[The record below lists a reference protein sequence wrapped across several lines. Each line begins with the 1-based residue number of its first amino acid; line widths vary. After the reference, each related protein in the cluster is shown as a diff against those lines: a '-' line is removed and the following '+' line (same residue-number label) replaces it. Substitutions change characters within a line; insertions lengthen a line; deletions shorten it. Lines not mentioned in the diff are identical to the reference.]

1 MRSINSICSIEEP
14 LVSVHAIHYAET
26 NFLEVQSG
34 LAVDLSVSDGANAS
48 SKVISFPGDKKYIH
62 LNCVLQGKFE
72 AKVKNIP
79 LCYTAGDI
87 SMGFSD
93 GEMFHLNSSQAF
105 CNIEVM
111 ITPQLL
117 DEIAGEE
124 LGNFEC
130 DKDLRFF
137 IRNAGRNQRAMHS
150 AMQIMHLMQQKPC
163 KKLLLHSAILDYIH
177 WHLNAFQKKDGKV
190 SVSPRERKQ
199 LEMARNYLLQDLSLP
214 PTIANIASEV
224 GLNQCKLKK
233 GFKHLFGASIYAY
246 FQKERMNR
254 AMQLLR
260 DNNVTD
266 TAVVLG
272 YSNVSH
278 FSTAFR
284 KQFGILPREARREI
298 VPGG

>member
-1 MRSINSICSIEEP
+1 MRSINSVYSIEEP
-14 LVSVHAIHYAET
+14 LVSTHAIQHAET
-26 NFLEVQSG
+26 HFLEVQSG
-34 LAVDLSVSDGANAS
+34 LAVDLAVSNGAEQS
-48 SKVISFPGDKKYIH
+48 DKIISFPGDKTYIH
-62 LNCVLQGKFE
+62 LNCVLQGQFE
-72 AKVKNIP
+72 AKVKDIP
-79 LCYTAGDI
+79 LCYTAGDV

-93 GEMFHLNSSQAF
+93 GEVFHLNSGQAF

-124 LGNFEC
+124 LGNFAC
-130 DKDLRFF
+130 DKDLQFF
-137 IRNAGRNQRAMHS
+137 IRNAGRNPRAMHS
-150 AMQIMHLMQQKPC
+150 AMQIVHLMQQAPR

-177 WHLNAFQKKDGKV
+177 WHLNAFQTKDGKV
-190 SVSPRERKQ
+190 LVSARERKQ
-199 LEMARNYLLQDLSLP
+199 LEMARDYLLQDLSLA
-214 PTIANIASEV
+214 PTIADIATEV

-233 GFKHLFGASIYAY
+233 GFKHLFGDSIYAY
-246 FQKERMNR
+246 FQKERMNH

-278 FSTAFR
+278 FSAAFR
-284 KQFGILPREARREI
+284 KQFGVLPREARREI
-298 VPGG
+298 VPAG